1 MALYL
6 GGQGNG
12 QDYSALR
19 NFATEHLK
27 LLPVVQ
33 PEDSASFSCGSDSH
47 FRQVFQKDRKVI
59 EVLSDEFRHDDRGLS
74 PIGQSPSSS

>member
-6 GGQGNG
+6 GSEGNG
-12 QDYSALR
+12 RDYSPLR
-19 NFATEHLK
+19 NFPTEHLD
-27 LLPVVQ
+27 LMPVVQ
-33 PEDSASFSCGSDSH
+33 PENRASFSCGSDSH

-59 EVLSDEFRHDDRGLS
+59 EVLSDEFGHDDRGLS